1 LIAEKTSMNQ
11 AELNRAV
18 AEATGETVATI
29 AKRGFTLLTST
40 PVERE
45 PLVMDWDTY
54 DDHRRVGFARLR
66 LPEPAT
72 A

>member
-1 LIAEKTSMNQ
+1 MNQ
-11 AELNRAV
+11 ADLNRAV

-29 AKRGFTLLTST
+29 AERGFTLLTRT

-54 DDHRRVGFARLR
+54 DEERRVGVSRSAIRQS
-66 LPEPAT
+66 A
-72 A
+72 AA